1 MKNLW
6 NKVVKLWD
14 KLVKWWKGP
23 TYVKH
28 SLVDNNVSYKIQL
41 NDDDNIRVA
50 TLLYMISSPFYI
62 YKMINDSNMAQKDKQ
77 EITDLY
83 NAMVAVEVGFSQKPV
98 NTPVI
103 KPSEV
108 YKNLQ
113 HHQGQA

>member
-6 NKVVKLWD
+6 NKVVK
-14 KLVKWWKGP
+14 WWRGP

-28 SLVDNNVSYKIQL
+28 SLINNNVSYKIQL

-50 TLLYMISSPFYI
+50 TLLYMISSPFYV
-62 YKMINDSNMAQKDKQ
+62 YKMINDSNMAEKDKQ

-83 NAMVAVEVGFSQKPV
+83 NAMVAVENSFNQKAI
-98 NTPVI
+98 NFPVI

-108 YKNLQ
+108 FKNVQ
-113 HHQGQA
+113 HSQGQA